1 VPNVSKH
8 DLIVDVSKSTG
19 LTQADT
25 NVIVKELLEI
35 ISEFL
40 ERDEIIEL
48 RGFGTFYR
56 KMRKP
61 RLTSQSKARRGCS
74 PAQTPRTALQI
85 FKRVEGFHF
94 CDLESISKPR
104 LHSAGYGCSQASSG
118 CFAISLFDI
127 IASPSS
133 SPPPFPT
140 NSAGDTLRFTAIAYP
155 AASGINL

>member
-61 RLTSQSKARRGCS
+61 RLARN
-74 PAQTPRTALQI
+74 PRTGEGVPLLKRLVPL
-85 FKRVEGFHF
+85 FKYSKE
-94 CDLESISKPR
+94 LKASIS
-104 LHSAGYGCSQASSG
+104 A
-118 CFAISLFDI
+118 
-127 IASPSS
+127 
-133 SPPPFPT
+133 T
-140 NSAGDTLRFTAIAYP
+140 
-155 AASGINL
+155 